1 MCYIDMSFINKTF
14 LIYAIRC
21 DITPCYLCVFNENL
35 TKIMFDR
42 FPDIEA
48 QILEIQKKKKEIA
61 QTTNDKGVG
70 LLESGYFDSE
80 FYDDGV
86 NNKNRYET
94 SIAANDADDAD
105 EEEDEGMPMP
115 QSRATYTAPKA
126 VLKDIVQV
134 SVRNFNALV
143 FQRRIRDHSLKS
155 YSTFCALNASCQ
167 IKSPCCFKVSLIKV
181 NF

>member
-1 MCYIDMSFINKTF
+1 MWHYAMLPMCFHWK
-14 LIYAIRC
+14 
-21 DITPCYLCVFNENL
+21 FNQN
-35 TKIMFDR
+35 MFDN
-42 FPDIEA
+42 FSDIEA

-134 SVRNFNALV
+134 SVRKFNAFV
-143 FQRRIRDHSLKS
+143 FRR
-155 YSTFCALNASCQ
+155 
-167 IKSPCCFKVSLIKV
+167 
-181 NF
+181 

>member
-1 MCYIDMSFINKTF
+1 MY
-14 LIYAIRC
+14 
-21 DITPCYLCVFNENL
+21 
-35 TKIMFDR
+35 

-48 QILEIQKKKKEIA
+48 SILEIQKKKKEIA

-70 LLESGYFDSE
+70 LLESGSYYDSE
-80 FYDDGV
+80 FYDDGT

-115 QSRATYTAPKA
+115 QTRATYTAPKA

-134 SVRNFNALV
+134 SVR
-143 FQRRIRDHSLKS
+143 
-155 YSTFCALNASCQ
+155 
-167 IKSPCCFKVSLIKV
+167 
-181 NF
+181 

>member
-1 MCYIDMSFINKTF
+1 MYHQFS
-14 LIYAIRC
+14 
-21 DITPCYLCVFNENL
+21 
-35 TKIMFDR
+35 
-42 FPDIEA
+42 DIEA

-61 QTTNDKGVG
+61 QTANDKGVG

-115 QSRATYTAPKA
+115 QNRATYTAPKA
-126 VLKDIVQV
+126 VLKDIIQV
-134 SVRNFNALV
+134 SGRCIWSAKYAY
-143 FQRRIRDHSLKS
+143 QRLLLCSKDCVT
-155 YSTFCALNASCQ
+155 Y
-167 IKSPCCFKVSLIKV
+167 
-181 NF
+181 

>member
-1 MCYIDMSFINKTF
+1 MDNNFS
-14 LIYAIRC
+14 
-21 DITPCYLCVFNENL
+21 
-35 TKIMFDR
+35 
-42 FPDIEA
+42 DIEA

-134 SVRNFNALV
+134 SVRLRYT
-143 FQRRIRDHSLKS
+143 QIRAYPEDL
-155 YSTFCALNASCQ
+155 
-167 IKSPCCFKVSLIKV
+167 
-181 NF
+181 

>member
-1 MCYIDMSFINKTF
+1 
-14 LIYAIRC
+14 
-21 DITPCYLCVFNENL
+21 
-35 TKIMFDR
+35 MFFSCALSNVQFFFGN

-61 QTTNDKGVG
+61 QTSSDKGVG
-70 LLESGYFDSE
+70 LLESGSYFDSE
-80 FYDDGV
+80 FYDDGA

-115 QSRATYTAPKA
+115 QTRATYTAPKA

-134 SVRNFNALV
+134 SWFPFVSFWANWLIGARMNLWLARVL
-143 FQRRIRDHSLKS
+143 
-155 YSTFCALNASCQ
+155 SCH
-167 IKSPCCFKVSLIKV
+167 
-181 NF
+181 